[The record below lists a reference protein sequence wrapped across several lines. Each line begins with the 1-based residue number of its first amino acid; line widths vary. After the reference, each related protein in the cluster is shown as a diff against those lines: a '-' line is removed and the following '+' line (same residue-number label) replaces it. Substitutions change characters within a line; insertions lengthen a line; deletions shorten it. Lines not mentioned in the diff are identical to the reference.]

1 VVLTRSVTMDDQ
13 HDADCGC
20 QEYNELSRRQFL
32 ATSAGVSAAAFFPA
46 WLPKI
51 VMAKN
56 YSSTRDIIVS
66 VFQRGGADGLSLCVP
81 FADPNYYTSRS
92 TIAIPRPD
100 SSSTNKGID
109 LDGFFMFPQAM
120 AGGAAGTGGL
130 IPAFKASD
138 LLIVHAT
145 GQLNNSRS
153 HFDAQ
158 RYMEV
163 GKPVDPS
170 LVTGWLGRHLAS
182 IPPLKPDA
190 PLRGLGVAAG
200 LQKTLVGAPKTL
212 PIADPTNYSIGGSAT
227 TQPQRV
233 AFLQG
238 DYAGADEPLHSAALD
253 AANTVGLL
261 KAVNFAGYVPA
272 NGAVYP
278 NSSFGRALRS
288 VAVLIKN
295 DVGIEA
301 AQVDLGGWDT
311 HSSQDP
317 IAGSMFRTMQD
328 FSNSLAAF
336 YADVIATGYS
346 VTVVSVSEFG
356 RNVRENGSQG
366 TDHGR
371 GTVMFAMG
379 KGIVGGRV
387 LTKNWP
393 GLAREKLADG
403 QDLQVTV
410 DYKDILAEIVQ
421 RRLGN
426 PNLDVVFPTWV
437 PTMLG
442 VTR

>member
-1 VVLTRSVTMDDQ
+1 MDDQ

-32 ATSAGVSAAAFFPA
+32 ATTAGVSAAAFFPA

-51 VMAKN
+51 VMSKN

-66 VFQRGGADGLSLCVP
+66 VFQRGGADGLSMCVP

-100 SSSTNKGID
+100 STSANKGIN

-130 IPAFKASD
+130 IPAFQAND

-145 GQLNNSRS
+145 GQLNVSRS

-190 PLRGLGVAAG
+190 PLRGIGVASG
-200 LQKTLVGAPKTL
+200 LQKTLVGAPRTL
-212 PIADPTNYSIGGSAT
+212 PIADPTNYSIGGSTT
-227 TQPQRV
+227 TQPQRIS
-233 AFLQG
+233 FLQG
-238 DYAGADEPLHSAALD
+238 DYAAADEPLHSAALD
-253 AANTVGLL
+253 ATNTVGLL
-261 KAVNFAGYVPA
+261 KSVNFAGYVPA
-272 NGAVYP
+272 SGAVYP
-278 NSSFGRALRS
+278 ANSAFARALKS
-288 VAVLIKN
+288 VAVLIKS

-301 AQVDLGGWDT
+301 AQVDIGGWDT

-317 IAGSMFRTMQD
+317 LAGSMFRTMQD

-393 GLAREKLADG
+393 GLAREVLADG

-426 PNLDVVFPTWV
+426 PNLDIVFPTWT
-437 PTMLG
+437 PTTLG

>member
-1 VVLTRSVTMDDQ
+1 MNDE
-13 HDADCGC
+13 HGIDCGC
-20 QEYNELSRRQFL
+20 EEYNELSRRQFIT
-32 ATSAGVSAAAFFPA
+32 ASAGISAAALFPA

-51 VMAKN
+51 VM
-56 YSSTRDIIVS
+56 SSHYASNRDIIVS
-66 VFQRGGADGLSLCVP
+66 VFMRGGADGLSIAVP

-100 SSSTNKGID
+100 SSAATKGIN

-120 AGGAAGTGGL
+120 AGNAAGTGGL
-130 IPAFKASD
+130 MPAFTATD
-138 LLIVHAT
+138 LLIVQAT

-163 GKPVDPS
+163 GKPVDPN

-182 IPPLKPDA
+182 MPPIKSDA
-190 PLRGLGVAAG
+190 LLRGIGVSSG
-200 LQKTLVGAPKTL
+200 LQKTLVGGPKTL
-212 PIADPTNYSIGGSAT
+212 PIADPTNFTIGGSTT
-227 TQPQRV
+227 TQPQRI

-238 DYAGADEPLHSAALD
+238 DYAGADEPMHSAALD
-253 AANTVGLL
+253 ATNTVALL
-261 KAVNFAGYVPA
+261 KSVNFSGYVPA
-272 NGAVYP
+272 NGAAYP

-295 DVGIEA
+295 DIGIEA
-301 AQVDLGGWDT
+301 AQVDIGGWDT
-311 HSSQDP
+311 HSGQDP
-317 IAGSMFRTMQD
+317 IAGSMFNTMRD
-328 FSNSLAAF
+328 FSNSLGAF
-336 YADVIATGYS
+336 YADVVATGFN
-346 VTVVSVSEFG
+346 VTVVAVSEFG

-379 KGIVGGRV
+379 KGIAGGRV

-393 GLAREKLADG
+393 GLARENLDSG
-403 QDLQVTV
+403 QDLKVTV
-410 DYKDILAEIVQ
+410 DYRDILAEIVQ
-421 RRLGN
+421 KRLAN
-426 PNLDVVFPTWV
+426 PNLDVVFPTWT

>member
-1 VVLTRSVTMDDQ
+1 MDDQ

-51 VMAKN
+51 VMSKN
-56 YSSTRDIIVS
+56 YASSRDIIVS
-66 VFQRGGADGLSLCVP
+66 IFMRGGADGLSICVP
-81 FADPNYYTSRS
+81 FADANYYTSRS

-100 SSSTNKGID
+100 SQSANKGIN

-130 IPAFKASD
+130 IPAYKAND

-145 GQLNNSRS
+145 GQLNVSRS

-182 IPPLKPDA
+182 IPPLKAGA
-190 PLRGLGVAAG
+190 PLRGIGVASG

-212 PIADPTNYSIGGSAT
+212 PIADPTNYSIGGSAA
-227 TQPQRV
+227 TQPQRI

-238 DYAGADEPLHSAALD
+238 DYAGAEEPLHSAALD
-253 AANTVGLL
+253 ATNTVSLL
-261 KAVNFAGYVPA
+261 KAVNFTGYAPA

-356 RNVRENGSQG
+356 RNVRENGSNG

-393 GLAREKLADG
+393 GLARDVLADG

-421 RRLGN
+421 RRLAN
-426 PNLDVVFPTWV
+426 PNLDVVFPTWK

>member
-1 VVLTRSVTMDDQ
+1 MDDQ
-13 HDADCGC
+13 HGIDCGC
-20 QEYNELSRRQFL
+20 EEYNELSRRQFIT
-32 ATSAGVSAAAFFPA
+32 ASAGVSAAAFFPA

-51 VMAKN
+51 VMSNHYASN
-56 YSSTRDIIVS
+56 RDIIVS
-66 VFQRGGADGLSLCVP
+66 VFMRGGADGLSIAVP

-100 SSSTNKGID
+100 SSAATKGIN

-120 AGGAAGTGGL
+120 TGNAAGTGGL
-130 IPAFKASD
+130 MPAYTATD
-138 LLIVHAT
+138 LLIVQAT

-163 GKPVDPS
+163 GKPVDPN

-182 IPPLKPDA
+182 MPPIKSDA
-190 PLRGLGVAAG
+190 LLRGIGISNG

-212 PIADPTNYSIGGSAT
+212 PIADPTKFSIGGSDA
-227 TQPQRV
+227 TQPQRI

-238 DYAGADEPLHSAALD
+238 DYAAAEEPMHSSALD
-253 AANTVGLL
+253 ATNTVALL
-261 KAVNFAGYVPA
+261 KSVNFTGYVPA

-295 DVGIEA
+295 DIGIEA
-301 AQVDLGGWDT
+301 AQVDIGGWDT
-311 HSSQDP
+311 HSGQDP
-317 IAGSMFRTMQD
+317 LAGSMFNTMRD
-328 FSNSLAAF
+328 FSNSLGAF
-336 YADVIATGYS
+336 YADVIATGFN

-371 GTVMFAMG
+371 GTVMLAMG
-379 KGIVGGRV
+379 KGIKGGRV

-393 GLAREKLADG
+393 ALARENLEQG
-403 QDLQVTV
+403 QDLKVTV
-410 DYKDILAEIVQ
+410 DYRDILAEIVQ
-421 RRLGN
+421 NRLAN
-426 PNLDVVFPTWV
+426 PNLGVVFPTWT